1 MVQDPTPTQCT
12 YPLNVQIFA
21 ENVLSTNVKCSQCRS
36 YAHSIFS
43 NQKKVKSYVSARPF
57 SFSIWMPFVKITTHN
72 STPQSS
78 ASIWLAKS
86 EKEKVLREDRKCK
99 HSSYPFLSSSNK
111 PVWQQLQAWGTRAS
125 QSLIPSLLTPAGG
138 YLRALQQ
145 SKSTLPGTERSSSIA
160 CSLELRGWGYHF

>member
-21 ENVLSTNVKCSQCRS
+21 ENVLSTNVS
-36 YAHSIFS
+36 AHNIEVMLIAYSAIK
-43 NQKKVKSYVSARPF
+43 KKVKSYVSARPF

-86 EKEKVLREDRKCK
+86 KKEKVLREDRKCK

-111 PVWQQLQAWGTRAS
+111 PVWQQLEAWGTRAS

-160 CSLELRGWGYHF
+160 CSLELQGWGYHF